1 MRGGGSVQTES
12 FEIHRFDYH
21 AFQARDIEGLRH
33 VKRLG
38 FLSVVQAETGSY
50 DIQLDHGS
58 TFHTGE
64 GGIFI
69 APSVALQ
76 TITHHVARYT
86 GLFRGR
92 YFFLDVTV
100 NGKYHLEDL
109 WDFPAVTDAAATE
122 TFRRDFDRW
131 EQSDGDGPR
140 TACMFS
146 FLSHLLELG
155 TRRAYCRNRELYPLL
170 EYIRL
175 HYAQKLTVADMAAL
189 LNISES
195 GLYAAFKSAMGT
207 SPLRYLNDY
216 RLTVARELLLHS
228 DRSVKAVAEAVGI
241 PDPFYFSRLFRSAY
255 GQPPQTYRRG
265 TYY

>member
-1 MRGGGSVQTES
+1 MKTES
-12 FEIHRFDYH
+12 CDIHRFDYNT
-21 AFQARDIEGLRH
+21 FQLENIEGLVD

-38 FLSVVQAETGSY
+38 CLSVVQAAVGSY

-58 TFHTGE
+58 TFRTGE

-76 TITHHVARYT
+76 TITHHVNRRS
-86 GLFRGR
+86 GLFRAR

-109 WDFPAVTDAAATE
+109 WDFPAVTDDAATK
-122 TFRRDFDRW
+122 TFSRDFDRW
-131 EQSDGDGPR
+131 EQADSDGPR

-155 TRRAYCRNRELYPLL
+155 TRRPYCRNRELYPLL

-189 LNISES
+189 LSISES

-241 PDPFYFSRLFRSAY
+241 PDPFYFSRLFRTAY
-255 GQPPQTYRRG
+255 GQSPQTYRRG